1 MWVLVIMYVLLIP
14 CTVVYIRAKHR
25 LGGSVPLTVSL
36 KAACTTIIVLA
47 AVAGLTETRAS
58 MHIYAI
64 LMAGGLV
71 LGLVGDGVICLPE
84 PRGLPVSGGLSEL
97 GGFLFGMI
105 YFALGHLCYIGAF
118 LRISTHPLWALPV
131 FLVIYG
137 MFLAVITRQAKKF
150 SNMLIPTAIYGA
162 IIATMLS
169 LSATAPFS
177 NPKGYILPVA
187 AVLFAVSDGLLAYN
201 TFGGANDTNET
212 SFLRHCSAVFQQMHN
227 TSRPLDWISLCC
239 YFAGQ
244 SLFAVSIFC
253 L

>member
-14 CTVVYIRAKHR
+14 CTVVYIHAKHYR
-25 LGGSVPLTVSL
+25 GGSVPLTVSL

-47 AVAGLTETRAS
+47 AVVGLAAPRAP
-58 MHIYAI
+58 MRIYAI

-71 LGLVGDGVICLPE
+71 FGLVGDVVICLPK
-84 PRGLPVSGGLSEL
+84 PSGSTESD
-97 GGFLFGMI
+97 GFIFGMI

-162 IIATMLS
+162 IITTMLS
-169 LSATAPFS
+169 LSVTAPFS
-177 NPKGYILPVA
+177 ISGGYILPVA
-187 AVLFAVSDGLLAYN
+187 AVLFVVSDGLLAYN
-201 TFGGANDTNET
+201 TFVGANDTNKT
-212 SFLRHCSAVFQQMHN
+212 SFLRHCSAVLQQMRN

>member
-1 MWVLVIMYVLLIP
+1 MWILVIMYVLLIP
-14 CTVVYIRAKHR
+14 CTAVYIHTKHR
-25 LGGSVPLTVSL
+25 LGGSAPLTVSL

-47 AVAGLTETRAS
+47 AVMGLAETRAT

-64 LMAGGLV
+64 LVAGGLV
-71 LGLVGDGVICLPE
+71 FGLVGDVVICQPE
-84 PRGLPVSGGLSEL
+84 P
-97 GGFLFGMI
+97 GGFLSGMI

-118 LRISTHPLWALPV
+118 LRTSIHPLWALPV

-137 MFLAVITRQAKKF
+137 IFLAVVTWLAKKF
-150 SNMLIPTAIYGA
+150 ANMLIPTAIYGA
-162 IIATMLS
+162 IITTMLS
-169 LSATAPFS
+169 LSATIPFS
-177 NPKGYILPVA
+177 IPRGYILSVA

-201 TFGGANDTNET
+201 TFVGANDTNET
-212 SFLRHCSAVFQQMHN
+212 SFLRHCSAVFHQMHN
-227 TSRPLDWISLCC
+227 TSSPLDWISLCC

>member
-14 CTVVYIRAKHR
+14 CTVVYIHAKHH
-25 LGGSVPLTVSL
+25 LGGSAPLTVSL
-36 KAACTTIIVLA
+36 KAACTTIIVLT
-47 AVAGLTETRAS
+47 AVVGLVEPRAS

-71 LGLVGDGVICLPE
+71 FGLVGDVVICLPK
-84 PRGLPVSGGLSEL
+84 PSGLTKS

-137 MFLAVITRQAKKF
+137 IFLAVITRQAKKF

-162 IIATMLS
+162 IITTMLS

-177 NPKGYILPVA
+177 IPGGYILPVA

-201 TFGGANDTNET
+201 TFSGANDTNET
-212 SFLRHCSAVFQQMHN
+212 SFLRHCSAVLQQMHN